1 VNSVYAFLRSLLRA
15 VLVESF
21 FFCVAVA
28 FFLAFYSHKVDRLV
42 AMMFLS
48 IAFLGSLGLLYRSW
62 SSRIR
67 PK

>member
-1 VNSVYAFLRSLLRA
+1 VNRVCAFLRFLLRTA
-15 VLVESF
+15 LVESL

-42 AMMFLS
+42 AMMFLG